1 MPARICWLCA
11 LMWPVVAPA
20 EPPALTARE
29 AAPKISWRDAG
40 DYLDR
45 DCTVYGK
52 VVLAKKIA
60 GWCFL
65 NFHEDYRSTFT
76 AAIPERLFDKFSKSP
91 DVMYD
96 GQDVAVF
103 GRIVEYK
110 GKPEIIV
117 SGPDDI
123 VIGATLP
130 DPAAGASPD
139 KPARPSKPT
148 EPTEPTKPTKPAE
161 FTGTV
166 TVATFNLFNLFD
178 DQDDPYH
185 NDQGTPPKP
194 REQMQRLAETFRKLD
209 ADVVALQEVENRGYL
224 QRFVDLLIPDLGYEH
239 LVLFEG
245 NDRRGIDVAVLSR
258 FPVGPVTSYRHL
270 RFPDGNGKMMSFR
283 RDLLQARIEPPGG
296 VAFDLF
302 VVHLKSKRDDDSGK
316 SLAIRMGEARQIRK
330 IFDELLA
337 RDPQARFVICGDFND
352 DRDSQ
357 PLKTIIGQGTGA
369 LTALLDDLSG
379 EQRITYNKEPYRST
393 KDYMLASPSMAKRYR
408 PGSARVILGSVSSNG
423 SDHNPV
429 AVIFNME

>member
-1 MPARICWLCA
+1 MQTRICWLCA
-11 LMWPVVAPA
+11 LVWPVSAVA
-20 EPPALTARE
+20 EPPALTAQE
-29 AAPKISWRDAG
+29 VAPKISWRDAG

-52 VVLAKKIA
+52 VVLAKKIR

-76 AAIPERLFDKFSKSP
+76 AAIPERIFDKFPQSP
-91 DVMYD
+91 ELMYD
-96 GQDVAVF
+96 GQEVAVF
-103 GRIVEYK
+103 GRVVEYK

-117 SGPDDI
+117 SGPEDI

-130 DPAAGASPD
+130 EPAEGAAPE
-139 KPARPSKPT
+139 KPARPAT
-148 EPTEPTKPTKPAE
+148 PTKPAE

-166 TVATFNLFNLFD
+166 SVATFNLLNLFD
-178 DQDDPYH
+178 DDDDPYH

-224 QRFVDLLIPDLGYEH
+224 KRFVDMLIPGLGYEH

-258 FPVGPVTSYRHL
+258 FPIGPVTSYRHL

-283 RDLLQARIEPPGG
+283 RDLLQATIEPPGG
-296 VAFDLF
+296 VAFDVF
-302 VVHLKSKRDDDSGK
+302 AVHLKSKRSDDQGK
-316 SLAIRMGEARQIRK
+316 SLAIRLGEARQIRK
-330 IFDELLA
+330 ILDAQLA

-352 DRDSQ
+352 TFDSK
-357 PLKTIIGQGTGA
+357 PLQTIIGQGSGA
-369 LTALLDDLSG
+369 LTALVDDLPE
-379 EQRITYNKEPYRST
+379 EQRVTYNKEPYRSMIDFVLT
-393 KDYMLASPSMAKRYR
+393 SPSMAKRYR
-408 PGSARVILGSVSSNG
+408 PGSARVIPGSISSGG

-429 AVIFNME
+429 AVVFNME